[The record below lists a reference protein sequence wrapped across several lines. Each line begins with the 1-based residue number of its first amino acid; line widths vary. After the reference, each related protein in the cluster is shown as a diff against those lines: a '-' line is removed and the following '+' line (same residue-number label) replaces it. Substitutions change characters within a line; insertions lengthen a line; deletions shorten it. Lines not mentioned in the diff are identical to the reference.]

1 MPTKTKLQNHSLE
14 SSFRNGKDI
23 DIKTMPTQ
31 STWFAFIFLASIYFI
46 INFIMTPNTLSPIHQ
61 DDYFVLGTNLEN
73 VRWFTGRPI
82 SANLAYLM
90 GEMGLGFSFFLVN
103 VLTIIVP
110 LIIILFLSKL
120 FNIQF
125 FWYSLL
131 LYGAISFSDFS
142 ALEHGKFLG
151 LISSLTSHFFG
162 CLTLLFILD
171 YWKSN
176 NLRKAL
182 FAFLTYSL
190 SVFSKEDFLLPPLA
204 ILSFLWIEALLIKSE
219 LHLSL
224 SKKQVKN
231 VFIFTILLA
240 SITLVSLVFSF
251 MVNNPFLYGVT
262 GEVTG
267 SASYAINLNPL
278 ILLKAFSKLTFEF
291 IPIPMSLGL
300 ISLLIGW
307 ILLPNYRHRL
317 ILIIV
322 LLIILILP
330 YAVIQNRM
338 LPYRVFA
345 WLPWLAGLTA
355 VVIQTL
361 VNRFDQHQKR
371 GLFYWSIISFSLILT
386 CTVIWQSNT
395 PRLMVANWYKNQQ
408 DINKSILITLQQ
420 YRNLLAKQEFV
431 GIVGVEGLSPW
442 SHTDGEYLRKKLF
455 FDNHWIIF
463 VNKASIFFTPNQ
475 ESGEKKFVNVKLK
488 NQMCEF
494 KNLLVLNF
502 DNQGFGKPILS
513 QELCQRTQ

>member
-1 MPTKTKLQNHSLE
+1 
-14 SSFRNGKDI
+14 
-23 DIKTMPTQ
+23 
-31 STWFAFIFLASIYFI
+31 
-46 INFIMTPNTLSPIHQ
+46 
-61 DDYFVLGTNLEN
+61 
-73 VRWFTGRPI
+73 
-82 SANLAYLM
+82 
-90 GEMGLGFSFFLVN
+90 
-103 VLTIIVP
+103 
-110 LIIILFLSKL
+110 
-120 FNIQF
+120 
-125 FWYSLL
+125 
-131 LYGAISFSDFS
+131 
-142 ALEHGKFLG
+142 
-151 LISSLTSHFFG
+151 
-162 CLTLLFILD
+162 
-171 YWKSN
+171 
-176 NLRKAL
+176 
-182 FAFLTYSL
+182 
-190 SVFSKEDFLLPPLA
+190 
-204 ILSFLWIEALLIKSE
+204 
-219 LHLSL
+219 
-224 SKKQVKN
+224 
-231 VFIFTILLA
+231 
-240 SITLVSLVFSF
+240 